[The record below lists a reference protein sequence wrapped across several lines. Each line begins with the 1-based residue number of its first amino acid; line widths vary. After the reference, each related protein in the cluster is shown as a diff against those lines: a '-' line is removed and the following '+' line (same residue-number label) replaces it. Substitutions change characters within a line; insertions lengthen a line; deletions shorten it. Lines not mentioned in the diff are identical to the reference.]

1 MTKKFALFFLIF
13 SVNFF
18 KKHLRN
24 LFQCF
29 SISISFRRRKILTR
43 LERQITGHIEHPR
56 VQQQH
61 KHPQNSHL
69 TLIGK
74 FFLKVTLTLV
84 TVALNSSGATRAC
97 SPEGNSVSNRLDKP
111 NL

>member
-1 MTKKFALFFLIF
+1 M
-13 SVNFF
+13 V
-18 KKHLRN
+18 
-24 LFQCF
+24 C
-29 SISISFRRRKILTR
+29 ISFRRKKFLTR

>member
-1 MTKKFALFFLIF
+1 M
-13 SVNFF
+13 
-18 KKHLRN
+18 
-24 LFQCF
+24 
-29 SISISFRRRKILTR
+29 
-43 LERQITGHIEHPR
+43 ERQITGHIEHPR

-111 NL
+111 NLRGKKYFYEYLIFVPFLQKNLYNYLYFLKI

>member
-1 MTKKFALFFLIF
+1 MSISEFFL
-13 SVNFF
+13 
-18 KKHLRN
+18 HRLE
-24 LFQCF
+24 
-29 SISISFRRRKILTR
+29 KILTR